1 MVKVMIKVRVKM
13 VKILIENSR
22 LIWQQ
27 SFVVIELLWEV
38 FGLYYIFLYFVTDIG
53 LSYIIEIRVKE
64 LERIKRQ
71 IEIFKE
77 ELMRVGIFTD
87 TYFPQVSGVA
97 TSVRVLKEELER
109 LGHTVIIFTTTDP
122 NATMPEWNIVR
133 LGSIPLFS
141 FKERR
146 IAVQGFIEA
155 YKVS

>member
-1 MVKVMIKVRVKM
+1 MA
-13 VKILIENSR
+13 
-22 LIWQQ
+22 
-27 SFVVIELLWEV
+27 IELLWEV

-109 LGHTVIIFTTTDP
+109 LGHTVIILQQP
-122 NATMPEWNIVR
+122 IQMLRCRNGI
-133 LGSIPLFS
+133 S
-141 FKERR
+141 F
-146 IAVQGFIEA
+146 A
-155 YKVS
+155 